1 MKALLRRADPTETN
15 IAIDS
20 DGDSFSFDAFVGAAC
35 PSDMAKFLLSYKFG
49 PTTKDQ
55 KDLLLVLEYI
65 SGIHGDP
72 EIQRWLVISPQS
84 VGESNGSWLVPWVGI
99 SIRRRER
106 VGDGQKRYN
115 VFTESRHVI
124 AAKVLTGI
132 SKSAKPSNL
141 STQKLLLHGTAAMLF
156 YPVLSSSEIEQGQIP
171 TMGFS
176 LLFPNN
182 KMRRRIRYGVQS
194 KDRPADVTVDLVS

>member
-84 VGESNGSWLVPWVGI
+84 VGESNGSWLVPGWGF

-141 STQKLLLHGTAAMLF
+141 STQNCFCPARQQCSSIQYYLAQRLNKVRFLPWASRYYSQITRCDVALGMAFNPKTA
-156 YPVLSSSEIEQGQIP
+156 QP
-171 TMGFS
+171 T
-176 LLFPNN
+176 
-182 KMRRRIRYGVQS
+182 
-194 KDRPADVTVDLVS
+194 